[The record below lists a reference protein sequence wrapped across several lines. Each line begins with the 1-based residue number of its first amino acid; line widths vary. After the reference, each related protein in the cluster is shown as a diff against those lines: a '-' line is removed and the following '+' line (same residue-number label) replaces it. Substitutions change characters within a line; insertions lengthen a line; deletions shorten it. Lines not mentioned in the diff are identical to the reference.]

1 MPDENKVQARKLET
15 VHVRTTDKP
24 DVMVLQFE
32 TAGGVENFAVT
43 REAMKQIGDHLTKN
57 AASTNA
63 AEGHSPK
70 GVS

>member
-1 MPDENKVQARKLET
+1 MTDENKVQARKLET

-43 REAMKQIGDHLTKN
+43 RDAMRQIADHLAKN
-57 AASTNA
+57 AASSNA
-63 AEGHSPK
+63 AEGNSPK
-70 GVS
+70 GAS